1 MSSPSPPPYAEHVG
15 DQDPV
20 AVLRLSFDDY
30 HARIPR
36 LSAADWRRPW
46 RPGKWTVAQ
55 IMVHVTQWEMILGIR
70 VRCGVGA
77 PHYEVQPMD
86 QDELMRLEGD
96 IVSGPTAFEAFE
108 GVRRMNIAY
117 AESLSPE
124 DRRKR
129 VRHPERGEIDVEHLL
144 VTMAGHGVHHFKQIA
159 SIE

>member
-1 MSSPSPPPYAEHVG
+1 MSSPPPYAEHIG

-20 AVLRLSFDDY
+20 AVLRTSLDDY

-55 IMVHVTQWEMILGIR
+55 IIVHVTQWEMIMGLR
-70 VRCGVGA
+70 VRCGVAA
-77 PHYEVQPMD
+77 PDFTLQPLD
-86 QDELMRLEGD
+86 QDELMRVEGEV
-96 IVSGPTAFEAFE
+96 VSGPAAYDAFDA
-108 GVRRMNIAY
+108 VRRMNIAF

-124 DRRKR
+124 QRRQR
-129 VRHPERGEIDVEHLL
+129 VMHPERGPIDVEQLL
-144 VTMAGHGVHHFKQIA
+144 VTLAGHGVHHFKQIA